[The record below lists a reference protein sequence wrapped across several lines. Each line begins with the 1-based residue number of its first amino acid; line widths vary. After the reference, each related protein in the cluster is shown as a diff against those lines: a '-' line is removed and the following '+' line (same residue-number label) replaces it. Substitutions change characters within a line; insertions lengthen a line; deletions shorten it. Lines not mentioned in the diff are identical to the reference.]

1 MRMPRPVSWWIE
13 WPAGI
18 VRIGVVLLVAAAV
31 VAVFVRYPQVLRD
44 SGRDADRNSS
54 LSFGDREIAG
64 GNGLVADQLAVYAAR
79 ALIPVD
85 ATYHVAVGPDYQ
97 GGNDLTR
104 DNVAGYYRYF
114 LLPRRPAEEAPWLI
128 CYGCDTTVYGS
139 GAKVVWQD
147 DEGISIAMVPQ

>member
-1 MRMPRPVSWWIE
+1 MQRPVSWWIE

-18 VRIGVVLLVAAAV
+18 VRIGVVFLVAAAT
-31 VAVFVRYPQVLRD
+31 VAVVVRYPQVLRD
-44 SGRDADRNSS
+44 SGRDADRNSA
-54 LSFGDREIAG
+54 LSFSDREIAG

-85 ATYHVAVGPDYQ
+85 ATYHDAVGPDYQ

-114 LLPRRPAEEAPWLI
+114 LLPRRPAEVAPWVI
-128 CYGCDTTVYGS
+128 CYGCDTRVYGS

-147 DEGISIAMVPQ
+147 DEGLSIVTLPQ